1 MIDALFG
8 FWREAK
14 EEADAEAVK
23 RNRLLSYWNHLFD
36 LPICSPK
43 EFYAEVEKNLEDRKV
58 PDLQHWH
65 MLMQEKSLL
74 SRSRLYLQMR
84 RERLVFE
91 ICAAPFGTG
100 FFVSSRLFDRRRVAT
115 LWDYV
120 FFLGILFVLMFYI
133 NSQSDFVISIVIV
146 GFLITTLWSAM
157 RLAATDTV
165 KWLDERLYVMPL
177 VGPIYESWF
186 HPLTY
191 FREDQNNM
199 YREVVHRA
207 VMETIGSISSEK
219 GIKPLTEDE
228 KKPLIWELFRK

>member
-14 EEADAEAVK
+14 EAADAEAIK
-23 RNRLLSYWNHLFD
+23 GNRLLSYWNHLFD
-36 LPICSPK
+36 RPLCSAK
-43 EFYAEVEKNLEDRKV
+43 EFYTEVEGNLDSREV
-58 PDLQHWH
+58 PGLEHGH
-65 MLMQEKSLL
+65 MQMQEKNIM

-100 FFVSSRLFDRRRVAT
+100 YFVSSRLFDRRKIAT
-115 LWDYV
+115 LWDYTL
-120 FFLGILFVLMFYI
+120 FLGLVIGLMAYI
-133 NSQSDFVISIVIV
+133 NSESDIVISIVIV
-146 GFLITTLWSAM
+146 GFLITSLWSMM

-177 VGPIYESWF
+177 IGPIYESWF

-207 VMETIGSISSEK
+207 VLETIDSLSSEK
-219 GIKPLTEDE
+219 GVKPLTEDE

>member
-1 MIDALFG
+1 MIDLLFEL
-8 FWREAK
+8 WRGGK
-14 EEADAEAVK
+14 AEGDPESVK
-23 RNRLLSYWNHLFD
+23 GNRLLSYWNHLFD
-36 LPICSPK
+36 LPLCSPK
-43 EFYAEVEKNLEDRKV
+43 EFYAEVEGNLENRQV
-58 PDLQHWH
+58 PDLEQGH
-65 MLMQEKSLL
+65 MLMNERSFL

-91 ICAAPFGTG
+91 ICAAPFGNG

-115 LWDYV
+115 LWDYL
-120 FFLGILFVLMFYI
+120 FFLGLLFGLMLYI
-133 NSQSDFVISIVIV
+133 GTQADFIISIVVV
-146 GFLITTLWSAM
+146 GFLITTLWSMM
-157 RLAATDTV
+157 RLAATDTA

-177 VGPIYESWF
+177 IGPIYESWF

-199 YREVVHRA
+199 YREAVHRA